1 MSPSTPPLFSV
12 FAADEH
18 GATRTGNQRS
28 RARGASRA
36 GARGGTCARGACRP
50 PAHTRRPRLPLLLL
64 APSCAIALCQ
74 ALAPPQNHAAAEL
87 RAPLPRAAQAALPPG
102 QRPGKRARRACSTR
116 GPAVAHLRGPEQ
128 AAVVSACVSPAL
140 AHAVEDELAALNF
153 SFLAN
158 DCAQAFYIAQ
168 TADGAWG
175 ESQGGSLPSNSRP
188 SALERLTERLAEAL
202 SNATRPCSTAVRM
215 APAGACAA
223 VREGRVLGLAE
234 RARNKRRRRG
244 GGNGGVLGE
253 TQVVVL
259 RKNCYRLCAKGGDF
273 FGRTPSRSTVR
284 YLYDHSWP
292 QPYVQQHAR
301 QFVGK
306 RLLLHAPRSRVHG
319 VAAGDG

>member
-1 MSPSTPPLFSV
+1 MTPSTPPSFSV
-12 FAADEH
+12 FAADEQ
-18 GATRTGNQRS
+18 GAPARPGNQRR

-36 GARGGTCARGACRP
+36 GARGGTCARGARPP
-50 PAHTRRPRLPLLLL
+50 PAHPRRPRLFLLLL
-64 APSCAIALCQ
+64 APLCAIELCQ
-74 ALAPPQNHAAAEL
+74 ALAPKKTPAAAEL
-87 RAPLPRAAQAALPPG
+87 RAPLPRAVQAALPG
-102 QRPGKRARRACSTR
+102 QRPGKRVRRECRKR
-116 GPAVAHLRGPEQ
+116 GPEAARLRGPEQ

-140 AHAVEDELAALNF
+140 ARAVEDELAALNF

-175 ESQGGSLPSNSRP
+175 ESQGGSLPPNSRP
-188 SALERLTERLAEAL
+188 SALQRLTERLAEAL

-215 APAGACAA
+215 APAGACAT
-223 VREGRVLGLAE
+223 VRESRVLGLAE
-234 RARNKRRRRG
+234 RDRTKRRRRG
-244 GGNGGVLGE
+244 GSNGGVLGE

-292 QPYVQQHAR
+292 Q
-301 QFVGK
+301 FVGK

-319 VAAGDG
+319 VAASDSE